1 MVMVYIYIYIYHSCF
16 KSILGK
22 EEYPCWFRLI
32 YAGLEDKCTSAFKSQ
47 HILVFSSRSVNRVVV
62 GPGLSSFVSE
72 DYYALMCAY
81 VFFRLYRLENL

>member
-1 MVMVYIYIYIYHSCF
+1 MLMVYIYIYHSCF

-72 DYYALMCAY
+72 DSYALCVPMY
-81 VFFRLYRLENL
+81 FLGYIDWRI